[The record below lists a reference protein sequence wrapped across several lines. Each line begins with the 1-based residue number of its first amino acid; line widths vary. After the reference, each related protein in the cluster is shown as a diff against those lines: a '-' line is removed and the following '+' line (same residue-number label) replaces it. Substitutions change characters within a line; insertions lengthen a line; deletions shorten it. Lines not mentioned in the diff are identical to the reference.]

1 MTKTPHE
8 PQAVWETLKRGNAR
22 FRDHISEH
30 PHADTERRY
39 ALRSGQAPRA
49 VVLACSDSR
58 VPVEL
63 VFDCGLGDLFVVRT
77 AGEIL
82 DSAVLGSIEFAV
94 RGLGVDLLV
103 VLGHESCGAVAAAR
117 GAVEEGEVPGGWQR
131 TLVEKVAPA
140 LMTSRAQGRTDP
152 ADYERAHVS
161 AVVDQ
166 LHHRVEGLD
175 ELIAENRLGVVGLR
189 YLLSDSGLEVVEAH
203 GVEA

>member
-1 MTKTPHE
+1 M
-8 PQAVWETLKRGNAR
+8 
-22 FRDHISEH
+22 
-30 PHADTERRY
+30 
-39 ALRSGQAPRA
+39 
-49 VVLACSDSR
+49 
-58 VPVEL
+58 
-63 VFDCGLGDLFVVRT
+63 
-77 AGEIL
+77 
-82 DSAVLGSIEFAV
+82 
-94 RGLGVDLLV
+94 
-103 VLGHESCGAVAAAR
+103 
-117 GAVEEGEVPGGWQR
+117 PGGWQR

-140 LMTSRAQGRTDP
+140 LMTARAQGKTEP

>member
-94 RGLGVDLLV
+94 PASASTCSWSSATRAAGP
-103 VLGHESCGAVAAAR
+103 SRPPAAR
-117 GAVEEGEVPGGWQR
+117 SRRAR
-131 TLVEKVAPA
+131 CPA
-140 LMTSRAQGRTDP
+140 AGSARSSRRSP
-152 ADYERAHVS
+152 R
-161 AVVDQ
+161 
-166 LHHRVEGLD
+166 R
-175 ELIAENRLGVVGLR
+175 
-189 YLLSDSGLEVVEAH
+189 
-203 GVEA
+203 